1 MEPGF
6 AAIARIAVLA
16 GVGLAAAAPR
26 AAVGQTETVLYSF
39 NPAGADGGPQ
49 SPAGKLLLDA
59 ARDLIGTTYSGGAKG
74 RGTLYELSPAGVL
87 SILHDFAHPEF
98 GPGSGVTADAAG
110 NVYGATLGNSFNNGS
125 VYRFSRDGSE
135 QAVTVALPGPS
146 EPQGEPL
153 IDRQGSLALTSTGG
167 GAANDGTV
175 FTVTPSGA
183 VTVLYSFTGV
193 GGSLPMYGKLAMDTA
208 GNFYG
213 TTNHSNQTGGD
224 GTVFEVTP
232 AGVHMV
238 LYDFSTNPLNYFGP
252 NAGLLRDTAGNLYGT
267 LTNGGPAGVGCVYKL
282 SPARVFSVIYS
293 FKNNE
298 ADGVRPN
305 GGLIEDAAGNLYGT
319 TQGGG
324 ANGAG
329 TVFEVT
335 QAGVETILHSF
346 GEAPDAGFPTAGVI
360 MDRAGTLYG
369 AAGGGAFNG
378 GAIYKITR

>member
-1 MEPGF
+1 
-6 AAIARIAVLA
+6 
-16 GVGLAAAAPR
+16 
-26 AAVGQTETVLYSF
+26 
-39 NPAGADGGPQ
+39 
-49 SPAGKLLLDA
+49 
-59 ARDLIGTTYSGGAKG
+59 
-74 RGTLYELSPAGVL
+74 
-87 SILHDFAHPEF
+87 
-98 GPGSGVTADAAG
+98 
-110 NVYGATLGNSFNNGS
+110 
-125 VYRFSRDGSE
+125 
-135 QAVTVALPGPS
+135 
-146 EPQGEPL
+146 
-153 IDRQGSLALTSTGG
+153 
-167 GAANDGTV
+167 V
-175 FTVTPSGA
+175 FTVAPSGA
-183 VTVLYSFTGV
+183 VTLLYSFTGV
-193 GGSLPMYGKLAMDTA
+193 GGSLPMYGKLAMDAA

-232 AGVHMV
+232 AGVHTV

-267 LTNGGPAGVGCVYKL
+267 LTNGGPAGEGCVYEL
-282 SPARVFSVIYS
+282 SAARVFSVIYG

-346 GEAPDAGFPTAGVI
+346 GEAPDAGFPIAGVI

-378 GAIYKITR
+378 GAIYNITR